1 MKPALRLTVIAI
13 TATLILALAKPIIV
27 QADTPSLCAYWQP
40 NITKWADLITQYA
53 TDNGLDPNLVAAIV
67 EEESKGNSYLVSN
80 AGAVGLMQ
88 IMPYEAGFTWRP
100 RAYVLRKPAA
110 NLEWGTHTLN
120 EVVRQAQGR
129 ITLAVMAYNSGW
141 DRIQLRATRLFAGKV
156 FDHYARCLLSQAGSD
171 SKNVSDYTVYVIAN
185 SSAGPTYVDRFRSSG
200 AFEPVTTFDPES
212 LPVDL
217 PHAVAFSQLD
227 EDHIAWWVE
236 VWVDVR
242 PTLGEA
248 LSSTAPLTLQPRS
261 K

>member
-13 TATLILALAKPIIV
+13 TATLIVALAQPVIV

-53 TDNGLDPNLVAAIV
+53 TDNGLDPNLVAAII
-67 EEESKGNSYLVSN
+67 EEESKGNPYLVSS
-80 AGAVGLMQ
+80 AGAVGLLQ

-100 RAYVLRKPAA
+100 RGYVLRKPAA
-110 NLEWGTHTLN
+110 NLEWGTNTLN
-120 EVVRQAQGR
+120 EIIRQAQGR

-141 DRIQLRATRLFAGKV
+141 DRIQLRSTRLFAAKV
-156 FDHYARCLLSQAGSD
+156 FDHYARCILSQASGD
-171 SKNVSDYTVYVIAN
+171 YKNVRDYTVYVVAH
-185 SSAGPTYVDRFRSSG
+185 SSAGTTNVDRFRSSG
-200 AFEPVTTFDPES
+200 VFEPVATFDPES
-212 LPVDL
+212 LPVDS

-242 PTLGEA
+242 PTVGSATTKTLN
-248 LSSTAPLTLQPRS
+248 SSS

>member
-1 MKPALRLTVIAI
+1 M
-13 TATLILALAKPIIV
+13 
-27 QADTPSLCAYWQP
+27 CAYWQP

-53 TDNGLDPNLVAAIV
+53 TDNGLDPNLVAAVI
-67 EEESKGNSYLVSN
+67 EEESKGNPNLVSN
-80 AGAVGLMQ
+80 AGAVGLLQ

-120 EVVRQAQGR
+120 EIVRQAQGR

-141 DRIQLRATRLFAGKV
+141 DRIQLRSTRLFAAKV
-156 FDHYARCLLSQAGSD
+156 FDHYARCILSQTGSD
-171 SKNVSDYTVYVIAN
+171 YKNVSDYTMYIVAH
-185 SSAGPTYVDRFRSSG
+185 SSAGTTNVDRFRSSG
-200 AFEPVTTFDPES
+200 VFEPVTTFDPES

-236 VWVDVR
+236 VWVDAR
-242 PTLGEA
+242 PTLGA
-248 LSSTAPLTLQPRS
+248 VMGSTAPRPLRPSS

>member
-1 MKPALRLTVIAI
+1 MKPAIRLTVIAI

-53 TDNGLDPNLVAAIV
+53 TDNGLDPNLVAAVV
-67 EEESKGNSYLVSN
+67 EEESKGNPNLVSS
-80 AGAVGLMQ
+80 AGAVGLLQ

-100 RAYVLRKPAA
+100 RATILRKPAA
-110 NLEWGTHTLN
+110 NLEWGSHTLN
-120 EVVRQAQGR
+120 EIVRQAQGR
-129 ITLAVMAYNSGW
+129 ITLAIMAYNSGW
-141 DRIQLRATRLFAGKV
+141 DRIQLRTTRLFAAKV
-156 FDHYARCLLSQAGSD
+156 FDDYARCILSQAGGD
-171 SKNVSDYTVYVIAN
+171 YKNVSDYTVYVIAH
-185 SSAGPTYVDRFRSSG
+185 SSAGTTNADRFRSSG
-200 AFEPVTTFDPES
+200 IFEPVSTFDPES

-217 PHAVAFSQLD
+217 PHVVAFSQLD

-236 VWVDVR
+236 VWVDAR

-248 LSSTAPLTLQPRS
+248 LSRAAPRTLQPRS

>member
-13 TATLILALAKPIIV
+13 TAALILALAKPIIV
-27 QADTPSLCAYWQP
+27 QAEDSSLCAYWQP
-40 NITKWADLITQYA
+40 NITKWADLIIKYA

-67 EEESKGNSYLVSN
+67 EEESKGNPYLISN

-100 RAYVLRKPAA
+100 RGYVLRQPDA
-110 NLEWGTHTLN
+110 NLEWGTNTLN

-141 DRIQLRATRLFAGKV
+141 DRIQLRSTRLFASKV
-156 FDHYARCLLSQAGSD
+156 FDDYARCILAQAGNDYKS
-171 SKNVSDYTVYVIAN
+171 VSDYTIYVIAS
-185 SSAGPTYVDRFRSSG
+185 SSAGTTYVDRFRSNG
-200 AFEPVTTFDPES
+200 VFESVATFDPES
-212 LPVDL
+212 LSVDL
-217 PHAVAFSQLD
+217 PHALAFSQLD

-236 VWVDVR
+236 VWVDAR
-242 PTLGEA
+242 PTLGEVM
-248 LSSTAPLTLQPRS
+248 SSTGPRTLQSRS